1 MEQHTESVN
10 FLDSPYPRGFFSK
23 WQNLLYT
30 QQNEVKGWNLPN
42 SVLQK
47 TKDSFNVKDK
57 ERGTWKKKTTVKV
70 PTLSLSQGHFQEVW
84 SEDVPS
90 RGVIT
95 I

>member
-23 WQNLLYT
+23 WQNLLYK
-30 QQNEVKGWNLPN
+30 QQNEVKEWNLPN
-42 SVLQK
+42 SVVQK

-57 ERGTWKKKTTVKV
+57 ERGTWNKTTVKV
-70 PTLSLSQGHFQEVW
+70 PTLYLKVTSKEVW
-84 SEDVPS
+84 SEDVSS

>member
-57 ERGTWKKKTTVKV
+57 ERGTWKKKLQLRFQLFLYLKV
-70 PTLSLSQGHFQEVW
+70 TSKKCEVRMYPA
-84 SEDVPS
+84 E
-90 RGVIT
+90 G
-95 I
+95 